1 MHHPTL
7 ASIARRSAACLAVL
21 MGLILGL
28 FATAFPA
35 AAQPAGSSSKVRV
48 TLQAQKA
55 AAAPGDQFALAV
67 VLDHARGW
75 HTQTNN
81 PKVPEELKDLAPL
94 PTVITITPPPGV
106 KMGPIQWPHAELIE
120 VGLFGDPVKM
130 EFFAGKAVAF
140 VPIQIAADVAPGTLE
155 FKGTV
160 SIQACDDKQCLA
172 PEDVAVSVSV
182 EIKPLDQLPAAGPG
196 AALFTDFDASVFARM
211 NAGTAAAPV
220 ATSDFD
226 FIGFKFSLNRNQY
239 LLIFGIALIA
249 GFLLNLTPCVLPVI
263 PIKILSLQQQAG
275 NPAKLV
281 LFGAVYCVGIVATF
295 LVLGLIIFG
304 VVTGGQKQDWGQIF
318 TSAWFTIIM
327 ATVVGAM
334 GLGMMGLFTL
344 SLPQSVYMLNPS
356 HDTVFGNFMLGVLTA
371 VLSTPCTGPLL
382 GATIA
387 WAATQP
393 AWVGLATF
401 VVMGVGM
408 AAPYALLIAFPKL
421 IDKMPKAGPGGEL
434 LKQVLGI
441 LMIAVA
447 IFLLSNL
454 TPEKWPWYAVG
465 GVAMAAGVWAIVG
478 GIRMLRT
485 TKAKAIVT
493 VCALAW
499 IGANALGTRALT
511 SEGPVAWK
519 KFINQPES
527 SVRDAIAAANK
538 SGKTVVIDF
547 TAKWCTNCHVIE
559 RAVLLSETGVRLLNS
574 DTVVP
579 MKIDLTNA
587 AQDQGWGLVREISG
601 GGGIPLI
608 AIFRPGAD
616 KPIYF
621 SSFFKP
627 SDLEAAIGK

>member
-1 MHHPTL
+1 MTLPTPL
-7 ASIARRSAACLAVL
+7 RRSTSVLIAHLLTIALA
-21 MGLILGL
+21 L
-28 FATAFPA
+28 FGATFPATA
-35 AAQPAGSSSKVRV
+35 QLGGSTSKVKV
-48 TLQAQKA
+48 SLQSQKSV
-55 AAAPGDQFALAV
+55 AAPGDQFALAV
-67 VLDHARGW
+67 ILDHAKGW
-75 HTQTNN
+75 HTQTQN
-81 PKVPEELKDLAPL
+81 PKVPEALKDLAPL
-94 PTVITITPPPGV
+94 ATVIKIDGPKGTKV
-106 KMGPIQWPHAELIE
+106 GPIQWPHAELIE
-120 VGLFGDPVKM
+120 VGFFGDPVKM

-140 VPIQIAADVAPGTLE
+140 VPVQIAPDAAIGTLD
-155 FKGTV
+155 FRGTV
-160 SIQACDDKQCLA
+160 SIQACDESQCLQ
-172 PEDVAVSVSV
+172 PEDVDVSVSI
-182 EIKPLDQLPAAGPG
+182 EIKPLDQLPAAP
-196 AALFTDFDASVFARM
+196 AASALYADFDASVFARM
-211 NAGTAAAPV
+211 NAGATASPI

-239 LLIFGIALIA
+239 LLIFGIALVA

-275 NPAKLV
+275 HPGKLA
-281 LFGAVYCVGIVATF
+281 LFGTVYCVGIVATF

-318 TSAWFTIIM
+318 TSAWFTVIM
-327 ATVVGAM
+327 ATIVGAM

-387 WAATQP
+387 WAATQAP
-393 AWVGLATF
+393 WVGLATF
-401 VVMGVGM
+401 VVMGIGM

-421 IDKMPKAGPGGEL
+421 IDSMPKAGPGGEL

-478 GIRMLRT
+478 GFRMLRT
-485 TKAKAIVT
+485 TQAKVIVT

-519 KFINQPES
+519 KFTNQPES
-527 SVRDAIAAANK
+527 AVREAIAAANK

-574 DTVVP
+574 DNVVP

-587 AQDQGWGLVREISG
+587 GQDQGWGLVREISG

-608 AIFRPGAD
+608 AIYRPGAE
-616 KPIYF
+616 KPTYF

-627 SDLEAAIGK
+627 SDLEAAIGR

>member
-1 MHHPTL
+1 MNHRFLTRSVLVWLVSL
-7 ASIARRSAACLAVL
+7 AAT
-21 MGLILGL
+21 LGL
-28 FATAFPA
+28 GLPVS
-35 AAQPAGSSSKVRV
+35 AQLSGSSSKVRV
-48 TLQAQKA
+48 SVTPQKA
-55 AAAPGDQFALAV
+55 VVAPGDQFALAV
-67 VLDHARGW
+67 VLDHAKGW
-75 HTQTNN
+75 HTQTQN
-81 PKVPEELKDLAPL
+81 PKVPEALKDLAPL
-94 PTVITITPPPGV
+94 ATAIKLEAPKVT
-106 KMGPIQWPHAELIE
+106 KLGPIQWPHAELIE
-120 VGLFGDPVKM
+120 VGFFGDPVKM
-130 EFFAGKAVAF
+130 EFFSGKAVAF
-140 VPIQIAADVAPGTLE
+140 IPVQIAPDAAPGQVE

-160 SIQACDDKQCLA
+160 FIQACDDQQCLA
-172 PEDVAVSVSV
+172 PEDIAIVTTIN
-182 EIKPLDQLPAAGPG
+182 IKPLDQLEATRPDEQ
-196 AALFTDFDASVFARM
+196 LFASFDASVFSRM
-211 NAGTAAAPV
+211 NAGVAPALA

-239 LLIFGIALIA
+239 LLIFAIAIVA

-275 NPAKLV
+275 NPGKLA
-281 LFGAVYCVGIVATF
+281 LFGTVYCVGIVATF

-327 ATVVGAM
+327 ASIVGAM

-401 VVMGVGM
+401 VVMGIGM

-421 IDKMPKAGPGGEL
+421 IDSMPKAGPGGEL

-493 VCALAW
+493 ICALAW
-499 IGANALGTRALT
+499 IGANAMGTRALT
-511 SEGPVAWK
+511 SEGPVDWN
-519 KFINQPES
+519 KFTNQPES
-527 SVRDAIAAANK
+527 VVRDAIAAANS

-574 DTVVP
+574 ENVVP

-587 AQDQGWGLVREISG
+587 APNQGWGLVREISG

-608 AIFRPGAD
+608 AIFRPDAE
-616 KPIYF
+616 KPTYF

-627 SDLEAAIGK
+627 SDLEAAVLGK